1 MGPPGNAG
9 ESHGTEGR
17 GMATVSTRHPGG
29 RPRET
34 PVSPWGQVV
43 ESLMAKRGWTRR
55 DLAERAGIKEPSLWA
70 LIVGKS
76 KPKFETV
83 CKLADALGV
92 PVNKLRQ

>member
-1 MGPPGNAG
+1 
-9 ESHGTEGR
+9 
-17 GMATVSTRHPGG
+17 
-29 RPRET
+29 
-34 PVSPWGQVV
+34 
-43 ESLMAKRGWTRR
+43 MAKRGWTRR

-76 KPKFETV
+76 KPKFATV